1 MSTTVKMTP
10 EEQAAMTAGGETSG
24 YDLSAQLK
32 QAYAAQKEAE
42 LAGLKGA
49 YQKSQASYE
58 AQLKQIPK
66 VYNAARNEVAAQNA
80 IARKSFD
87 ERAAATGL
95 NSGTSGQVE
104 LARSSAYQRD
114 LAELDREQANAVA
127 DIKLQQATLQSQYES
142 QLAKAAAASDAAL
155 GDALYKEMMR
165 AQELDREDTQLAA
178 AAEAKAAKTAPE
190 AAETPKATEIP
201 KETEAPRT
209 PKKGYD
215 NGGLSAEQVKILQ
228 AAYGL
233 EQDGKW
239 GPKSQKVSGM
249 GADAAWAAYQAEQ
262 AKLAAQAQDSE
273 SKYRSVLATID
284 RAPGLTMTDKVNIIE
299 SAYKNGLSEELTN
312 KLLEHIG
319 Y

>member
-49 YQKSQASYE
+49 YKKSQASYE

-127 DIKLQQATLQSQYES
+127 DIKLKQATLQSQYES
-142 QLAKAAAASDAAL
+142 QLAQAAAASDAAL

-165 AQELDREDTQLAA
+165 TQEPDREDAQLAA
-178 AAEAKAAKTAPE
+178 AAEAKAAKTEAKADE
-190 AAETPKATEIP
+190 AAQTPK
-201 KETEAPRT
+201 T
-209 PKKGYD
+209 PKTPKTGYD

-262 AKLAAQAQDSE
+262 AKLAAQAQASE